1 MLENIKLLLGL
12 SATEE
17 KDELLELLI
26 SQATAEA
33 KEYTNSTNTN
43 KLKPAITKMVIYN
56 YNRLGTEG
64 LTSEGYSGVSYS
76 YAADYPEEVVRLL
89 DKCRRIKT
97 L

>member
-1 MLENIKLLLGL
+1 MLENVKLLLGIT
-12 SATEE
+12 SAD

-33 KEYTNSTNTN
+33 KQMTQNDDTQA
-43 KLKPAITKMVIYN
+43 LKVVITKMVIYN

-64 LTSEGYSGVSYS
+64 LNSESYSGVSYS
-76 YAADYPEEVVRLL
+76 YSADYPESLL
-89 DKCRRIKT
+89 REISAYRKLRI